1 MTYAMSDIHGY
12 LSVLE
17 ENMKKVDLSG
27 DNRIVF
33 CGDYI
38 DYGPDSGGV
47 LRYIYDLQQKHGA
60 EKIIVL
66 KGNHECDLLDWLDTY
81 SGPGAGEPDEDGII
95 AWNGWLEVDADGGY
109 NTLRTLVTPEQ
120 WAFFQQVAPTLS
132 EDSINMEAARMV
144 LSASGD
150 LICWLRELPYYYQ
163 TEKQIF
169 VHAGIDEEAGGWWE
183 WGTSESTFVGKY
195 PVTIGPFYK
204 DIVSGHV
211 SAAKIAGDPAFTG
224 RLWHDGASHW
234 FLDGTVR
241 KTGRIPLLAYDEAT
255 EEYREL

>member
-60 EKIIVL
+60 EKVIVL
-66 KGNHECDLLDWLDTY
+66 KGNHEVDLLDWLDTY

-109 NTLRTLVTPEQ
+109 NTLRTLITPDQ
-120 WAFFQQVAPTLS
+120 WAFFQQVAPVLS
-132 EDSINMEAARMV
+132 EDSINMECAQMV
-144 LSASGD
+144 LSANEE
-150 LICWLRELPYYYQ
+150 LIRWLRERPYYYQ

-169 VHAGIDEEAGGWWE
+169 VHAGIDEEAGEWWE
-183 WGTSESTFVGKY
+183 QVTPESTFVGKY
-195 PVTIGPFYK
+195 PVTTEPFYK
-204 DIVSGHV
+204 DIISGHV
-211 SAAKIAGDPAFTG
+211 SAAKIAGDPAYTG
-224 RLWHDGASHW
+224 RLWYDGASHW

-241 KTGRIPLLAYDEAT
+241 KTGRIPLLAYDET
-255 EEYREL
+255 TGEYREL